1 MAVLSRDR
9 NATAADRLLHT
20 YLAVLDEFNAS
31 GFAAA
36 HALKEHPKAGQI
48 AEINALARLLPE
60 GGTLLDIGT
69 GTGVVPMTFHRLGR
83 RVVSV
88 DLGGSDRL
96 RDALQRIKDLGVEGH
111 WAEVGEE
118 PIPLPDASVDVAF
131 AGDVVEHLPNSP
143 RPFMRELARV
153 LRPGGWCVLTTPNAV
168 RLSVRLKVLLGHSNW
183 MPLSEI
189 YDGERNYG
197 HHKEYEAAEFAALF
211 RLSGFADIRIEMI
224 EDTLRRGRLAA
235 SWGDIR
241 TQNRFRREI
250 DRVDRFD
257 ALNPVEYARVGL
269 LGAAL
274 ALPGLRS
281 TMLGRGRKPVTE

>member
-1 MAVLSRDR
+1 MAALTRDR
-9 NATAADRLLHT
+9 APHPADALLDT
-20 YLAVLDEFNAS
+20 YLAVLHEFNS
-31 GFAAA
+31 SSFAAT

-48 AEINALARLLPE
+48 AEINALAGLLPD

-96 RDALQRIKDLGVEGH
+96 RDALQRIRDLGVEGY

-131 AGDVVEHLPNSP
+131 AGDVVEHLPHSP
-143 RPFMRELARV
+143 RPFMRELSRV
-153 LRPGGWCVLTTPNAV
+153 LRPGGWCLLTTPNAV

-183 MPLSEI
+183 MPLAEI
-189 YDGERNYG
+189 YDGDRNYG
-197 HHKEYEAAEFAALF
+197 HHKEYEATELASLF
-211 RLSGFADIRIEMI
+211 RLSGFADVRIEMV
-224 EDTLRRGRLAA
+224 EDTLRRGRLAT
-235 SWGDIR
+235 SLGDIR
-241 TQNRFRREI
+241 TQNRFRTEI

-257 ALNPVEYARVGL
+257 ALNPVEYVRVGL

-281 TMLGRGRKPVTE
+281 TMLGCGRKPVSE